1 MRGEEAKQAEQEV
14 EHLAADMKK
23 EIPQPGKTETA
34 QNPQRIVGKR
44 PANRIDNTPTKIKG
58 WNKSF

>member
-1 MRGEEAKQAEQEV
+1 MYKRQEDMRGEEAKQAEQEV

-34 QNPQRIVGKR
+34 QNPQV
-44 PANRIDNTPTKIKG
+44 
-58 WNKSF
+58 SFHWFPSCESLTFS